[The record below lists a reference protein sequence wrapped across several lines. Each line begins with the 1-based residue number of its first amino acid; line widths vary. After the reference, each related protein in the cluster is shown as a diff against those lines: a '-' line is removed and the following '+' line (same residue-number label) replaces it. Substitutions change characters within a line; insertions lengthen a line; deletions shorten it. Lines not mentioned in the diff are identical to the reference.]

1 MIRRGWGIN
10 LNFRGASQRSG
21 FCLAVIFTALVAL
34 VQISAALAQDAS
46 TTPGNSPI
54 TLINPDICTIPGLPV
69 PDPLDE
75 ESVTTSVLAVMGDV
89 PPPTPI
95 YDDRRSNDC
104 CILITP
110 PDHEY
115 KISIAARLA
124 VEARFLRRQDENAV
138 RNLYQLIE
146 YCEDEIT
153 EAAFLSAYGGPP
165 GGGPPGDG
173 PPGDGP
179 PGDGGSGGGGGPPNP
194 SPN

>member
-1 MIRRGWGIN
+1 MEFWS
-10 LNFRGASQRSG
+10 ASQRSR
-21 FCLAVIFTALVAL
+21 FCFAVIFTALIAL
-34 VQISAALAQDAS
+34 VQNPAVLAQNAPTAS
-46 TTPGNSPI
+46 GDSPV
-54 TLINPDICTIPGLPV
+54 TLINPDICTIQGLPV

-75 ESVTTSVLAVMGDV
+75 ESVTTTVLAVMGDV

-95 YDDRRSNDC
+95 YDDRRANDC

-138 RNLYQLIE
+138 RHLYQLIE

-153 EAAFLSAYGGPP
+153 QAAFLSAYGGPP
-165 GGGPPGDG
+165 GDGPPDGEPPGDG
-173 PPGDGP
+173 
-179 PGDGGSGGGGGPPNP
+179 GGGGGPPNP

>member
-1 MIRRGWGIN
+1 MEFWS
-10 LNFRGASQRSG
+10 ASQRSG
-21 FCLAVIFTALVAL
+21 FRCAVISTALISL
-34 VQISAALAQDAS
+34 VQIPAVLAQNAS
-46 TTPGNSPI
+46 TTPGNLPV
-54 TLINPDICTIPGLPV
+54 TLIKPDICTVQGLPI

-89 PPPTPI
+89 PPPIPI
-95 YDDRRSNDC
+95 YDDRRANDC

-138 RNLYQLIE
+138 RHLYQLIE

-153 EAAFLSAYGGPP
+153 EAAFLSAYGGPDDGGEP
-165 GGGPPGDG
+165 GGSPS
-173 PPGDGP
+173 
-179 PGDGGSGGGGGPPNP
+179 GGSDPGGGGGPPNP
-194 SPN
+194 SLN